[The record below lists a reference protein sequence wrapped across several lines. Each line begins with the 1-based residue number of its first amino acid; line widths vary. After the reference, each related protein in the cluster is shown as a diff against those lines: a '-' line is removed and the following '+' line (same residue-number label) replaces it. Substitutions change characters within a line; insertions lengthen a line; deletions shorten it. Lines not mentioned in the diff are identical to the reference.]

1 MIPLIEKAVE
11 LAAPVV
17 KQITSPLAKWVAI
30 GVVIL
35 VSNLYTWHWATLK
48 CERDKAE
55 AIAIQ
60 AREFS
65 EKTAS
70 IVASREE
77 VLRQRNEA
85 DQKLTSNIIDLQ
97 KKLVIYERNAKKT
110 NMPVPPDSVSM
121 FNAISGLLPAQNDL
135 PSTDATAGKSHE
147 SPEARIETT
156 QLLLAYVRAYSDS
169 AEQLATLWQDYS
181 ALVQSIRREY
191 ALEK

>member
-17 KQITSPLAKWVAI
+17 KQITSPLAKWIAI
-30 GVVIL
+30 GAVIL
-35 VSNLYTWHWATLK
+35 FSNLYTWHWTTLK

-110 NMPVPPDSVSM
+110 ATPVPPDSVSM
-121 FNAISGLLPAQNDL
+121 FNAISGLLPAQNNL